1 MSPEAPGLKVRKQ
14 APRREISANPWPP
27 STRDRLWLWE
37 SSPSVPALLSGRAPL
52 SAQLN
57 TREAAPRSMCGAAQ
71 GHAERTAAPGR
82 AGLGAENPP
91 FSTVLSRFLSKMF
104 FPMKPGKSTGVWG
117 WGHHFAPRPHTG
129 TPSRTQGLE
138 LISNERERRIV
149 KNPQTPS

>member
-1 MSPEAPGLKVRKQ
+1 MLTPGHLAPE
-14 APRREISANPWPP
+14 
-27 STRDRLWLWE
+27 TD
-37 SSPSVPALLSGRAPL
+37 SGSGNQAPL
-52 SAQLN
+52 SPHSFQGGHPYQLN
-57 TREAAPRSMCGAAQ
+57 STPGKPRLGACAELPRSMCGAAQ